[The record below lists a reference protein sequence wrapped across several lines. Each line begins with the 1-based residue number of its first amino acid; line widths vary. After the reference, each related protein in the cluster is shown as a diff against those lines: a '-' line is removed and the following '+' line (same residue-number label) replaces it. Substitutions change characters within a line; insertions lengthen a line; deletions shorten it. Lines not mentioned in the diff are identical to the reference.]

1 MITHTPTGT
10 SFIRILM
17 ESRID
22 VALKPTKHR
31 LFPPSII
38 LLLCT
43 CCCTL
48 LELLNHDPIIPKFK
62 SFEA

>member
-1 MITHTPTGT
+1 
-10 SFIRILM
+10 M
-17 ESRID
+17 ESRIN

-38 LLLCT
+38 LLLFT